1 MTLREVFEDNYGD
14 DPLRPASEND
24 DDPKVILEDQLRC
37 TSMRAL
43 KRFTNAYM
51 LVYFQQSKLDDI
63 LAPVLNE
70 EIPKHLNRS
79 LKDNAKALK
88 EDVLSNLVP
97 QQPSQ
102 NQQQKPGS
110 PPKQNQI
117 RLKKMEKANEKK
129 CHIM

>member
-1 MTLREVFEDNYGD
+1 VTLREVFEDNYGD

-24 DDPKVILEDQLRC
+24 DDPKVILDDQLRC

-51 LVYFQQSKLDDI
+51 LVYFQQSKLDEI
-63 LAPVLNE
+63 LSPIQNE

-79 LKDNAKALK
+79 LKDNAKAFK
-88 EDVLSNLVP
+88 DDVLNNLIS
-97 QQPSQ
+97 QPTQ
-102 NQQQKPGS
+102 QQQKPGS
-110 PPKQNQI
+110 PPKQNHI
-117 RLKKMEKANEKK
+117 RLKKMEKANDKK